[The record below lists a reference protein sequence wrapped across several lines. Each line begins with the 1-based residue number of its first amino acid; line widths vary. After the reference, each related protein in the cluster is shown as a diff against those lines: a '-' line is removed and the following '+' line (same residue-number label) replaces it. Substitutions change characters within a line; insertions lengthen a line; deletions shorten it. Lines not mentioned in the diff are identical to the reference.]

1 MFRAAKGLALVAA
14 VVASAAPTRLQ
25 ESAGVAVNAVR
36 YYRPS
41 GAQTLVDVFC
51 RVPLVLVGPVGNEGS
66 DGRYRIA
73 VVVRDSAG
81 LQLVAENWSQ
91 GVPARLL
98 RAPGA
103 SLPEHFAFA
112 ARAGRYTVDV
122 SVTDSASGRVSHQQ
136 LRVDA
141 FAEPPRAS
149 DLLLGTGLRALS
161 DGGDT
166 TLQADEI
173 RKGGVVVET
182 SGEPVLTPQAAKLGY
197 YLELYAQHAD
207 TMTVTVRVM
216 DTAGAVV
223 VTAARVAVPVGAGG
237 GTTEGTLDLSGLPPG
252 RYRLEVLAARRDGGG
267 DTVSRRAAFG
277 VTGFQTLA
285 TVAAVAQ
292 PADLFDGM
300 AESQL
305 DELYGP
311 LIYMMSAGEQGVFS
325 SLSVEGKRSW
335 LRQFWAKRDPSPG
348 TPDNEARSRF
358 YSAIRDANRRFGE
371 GGASRVPG
379 WRTDRGRIYVKYG
392 APDEVLE
399 RRSGG
404 STYPYEVWKYT
415 RVRALKYVFMDLT
428 RFGNYTLIYTDDR
441 REPSRS
447 NWQELLGP
455 EALQDVQRF

>member
-1 MFRAAKGLALVAA
+1 MTYQAAKGLALAVAVA
-14 VVASAAPTRLQ
+14 ASAAPTGMQ

-51 RVPLVLVGPVGNEGS
+51 RVPLVLVGPVGDEGA

-73 VVVRDSAG
+73 VVVKDSAG
-81 LQLVAENWSQ
+81 LQLVAQDWSQ
-91 GVPARLL
+91 QVAR
-98 RAPGA
+98 P
-103 SLPEHFAFA
+103 
-112 ARAGRYTVDV
+112 GRYTVDV

-136 LRVDA
+136 LRVEA
-141 FAEPPRAS
+141 FAEAPRAS
-149 DLLLGTGLRALS
+149 DLLLGTGLRALG

-166 TLQADEI
+166 TLRADEI

-197 YLELYAQHAD
+197 YLELYRQQAD
-207 TMTVTVRVM
+207 TMTITVRVM
-216 DTAGAVV
+216 DTAGAAV
-223 VTAARVAVPVGAGG
+223 VTAARLAVAVGAGG
-237 GTTEGTLDLSGLPPG
+237 GTTEGTVDLSGLPPG
-252 RYRLEVLAARRDGGG
+252 RYRLEVQAAGRGGA
-267 DTVSRRAAFG
+267 DTVSRRAGFG

-285 TVAAVAQ
+285 TAAAVAQ
-292 PADLFDGM
+292 PVDLFDRM
-300 AESQL
+300 AETQL

-311 LIYMMSAGEQGVFS
+311 LIYLMSAGEQGVFS

-348 TPDNEARSRF
+348 TPDNEARERF

>member
-1 MFRAAKGLALVAA
+1 MHGAGKGLALAAAVAA
-14 VVASAAPTRLQ
+14 SVAPTRTQ

-41 GAQTLVDVFC
+41 GGQTLVDVFC
-51 RVPLVLVGPVGNEGS
+51 RVPLVLVGPVGGEGS
-66 DGRYRIA
+66 GGRYRFA
-73 VVVRDSAG
+73 VTVRDSAG
-81 LQLVAENWSQ
+81 LPLVTQNWSQ
-91 GVPARLL
+91 EVPARLL
-98 RAPGA
+98 NAPGA
-103 SLPEHFAFA
+103 SLPEHFTFA
-112 ARAGRYTVDV
+112 ARPGRYTVDV

-136 LRVDA
+136 LHVDA
-141 FAEPPRAS
+141 FGQAPRAS
-149 DLLLGTGLRALS
+149 DLLLGTGIRALS
-161 DGGDT
+161 DSGDT
-166 TLQADEI
+166 TLRTDEV
-173 RKGGVVVET
+173 RKGAVVVET
-182 SGEPVLTPQAAKLGY
+182 SGEPVLTPLAAKLGY
-197 YLELYAQHAD
+197 YLELYSPQAD

-216 DTAGAVV
+216 DTAGAAV
-223 VTAARVAVPVGAGG
+223 VTAARVAVLVGTGG

-252 RYRLEVLAARRDGGG
+252 RYGLEVAAAGRA
-267 DTVSRRAAFG
+267 DTVSRRAPFG

-285 TVAAVAQ
+285 TAAAVAQ
-292 PADLFDGM
+292 PTDLFDRMG
-300 AESQL
+300 EPQL

-311 LIYMMSAGEQGVFS
+311 LIYLMNAGEQGVYS

-335 LRQFWAKRDPSPG
+335 LRQFWTKRDPSPG
-348 TPDNEARSRF
+348 TPENEARERF

-441 REPSRS
+441 REPSRP

>member
-1 MFRAAKGLALVAA
+1 MHGAGKGLALAAAVAA
-14 VVASAAPTRLQ
+14 SVAPTRTQ

-41 GAQTLVDVFC
+41 GGQTLVDVFC
-51 RVPLVLVGPVGNEGS
+51 RVPLVLVGPVGGEGS
-66 DGRYRIA
+66 GGRYRFA
-73 VVVRDSAG
+73 VTVRDSAG
-81 LQLVAENWSQ
+81 LPLVTQNWSQ
-91 GVPARLL
+91 EVPARLL
-98 RAPGA
+98 NAPGA
-103 SLPEHFAFA
+103 SLPEHFTFA
-112 ARAGRYTVDV
+112 ARPGRYTVDV

-136 LRVDA
+136 LHVDA
-141 FAEPPRAS
+141 FGQAPRAS
-149 DLLLGTGLRALS
+149 DLLLGTGIRALS
-161 DGGDT
+161 DSGDT
-166 TLQADEI
+166 TLRTDEV
-173 RKGGVVVET
+173 RKG
-182 SGEPVLTPQAAKLGY
+182 A
-197 YLELYAQHAD
+197 
-207 TMTVTVRVM
+207 
-216 DTAGAVV
+216 AVV
-223 VTAARVAVPVGAGG
+223 
-237 GTTEGTLDLSGLPPG
+237 
-252 RYRLEVLAARRDGGG
+252 
-267 DTVSRRAAFG
+267 
-277 VTGFQTLA
+277 
-285 TVAAVAQ
+285 Q
-292 PADLFDGM
+292 PTDLFDRMG
-300 AESQL
+300 EPQL

-311 LIYMMSAGEQGVFS
+311 LIYLMNAGEQGVYS

-335 LRQFWAKRDPSPG
+335 LRQFWTKRDPSPG
-348 TPDNEARSRF
+348 TPENEARERF

-441 REPSRS
+441 REPSRP